1 MSDFGHMSETLL
13 KRGDSNEHVRTV
25 QDRLTELGYST
36 GGSDGDYGRK
46 TEEAVQAFQAAYGLP
61 ITGSIDNDTWGALF
75 STPAEDPTAHDP
87 SEGPTG
93 DALVDIA
100 LKQVND
106 RYVFGTD
113 ADENNPDENE
123 FDCAELISWSCAQL
137 GIELPSYSV
146 SQIDT
151 VAAAG
156 LECGV
161 DEAGGIRGALL
172 FREAGHNGAQYNHV
186 ALSLGTGDETI
197 EAMGS
202 KYGVAVGTIGSRF
215 TRAGRIPGITY
226 S

>member
-1 MSDFGHMSETLL
+1 MSDIILQ
-13 KRGDSNEHVRTV
+13 RGDDSDDVGAV
-25 QDRLTELGYST
+25 QQRLTELGYST
-36 GGSDGDYGRK
+36 GGVDNDYGRK
-46 TEEAVQAFQAAYGLP
+46 TVEAVEAFQAAYGLE
-61 ITGSIDNDTWGALF
+61 ITGAVDGDTWGALF
-75 STPAEDPTAHDP
+75 STWAEDPTAHDP

-106 RYVFGTD
+106 RYVLGTD
-113 ADENNPDENE
+113 ADETNPNEDE

-137 GIELPSYSV
+137 GVDLPSYSV
-146 SQIDT
+146 SQIDA

-156 LECGV
+156 LECSV
-161 DEAGGIRGALL
+161 DEAGDIRGALL
-172 FREAGHNGAQYNHV
+172 FRAAGHNDTKYNHV

-215 TRAGRIPGITY
+215 TRAGKIPGITY
-226 S
+226 P

>member
-1 MSDFGHMSETLL
+1 MSEVLL
-13 KRGDSNEHVRTV
+13 KRGDSSDDVRTV
-25 QDRLTELGYST
+25 QERLTELGYSA

-46 TEEAVQAFQAAYGLP
+46 TVEAVQAFQAAYGLE
-61 ITGSIDNDTWGALF
+61 ITGSIDAETWGALF

-87 SEGPTG
+87 SEGPLA
-93 DALVDIA
+93 DALIDVA

-106 RYVFGTD
+106 RYVFGAN
-113 ADENNPDENE
+113 ADENDPTEDE

-137 GIELPSYSV
+137 GVQFPDYSV
-146 SQIDT
+146 SQIDA

-156 LECGV
+156 LEISVAEASGV
-161 DEAGGIRGALL
+161 RGALL

-186 ALSLGTGDETI
+186 ALSIGTGDETI

-202 KYGVAVGTIGSRF
+202 AYGVAVGTIGNRF
-215 TRAGRIPGITY
+215 TRAGYIPGIIY

>member
-1 MSDFGHMSETLL
+1 MSETLL
-13 KRGDSNEHVRTV
+13 KRGDSSDDVRTV
-25 QDRLTELGYST
+25 QERLTEIGYSA

-87 SEGPTG
+87 SEAPTG

-106 RYVFGTD
+106 RYDFGTD
-113 ADENNPDENE
+113 ADENNPNE
-123 FDCAELISWSCAQL
+123 DTFDCAELISWSCAQL

-146 SQIDT
+146 SQMDA

-156 LECGV
+156 LECSV
-161 DEAGGIRGALL
+161 EEASGIRGALL
-172 FREAGHNGAQYNHV
+172 FREAGHNGSQYNHV
-186 ALSLGTGDETI
+186 ALSVGSGNETI
-197 EAMGS
+197 EAMGTA
-202 KYGVAVGTIGSRF
+202 YGVAVGTIGHRF
-215 TRAGRIPGITY
+215 TRAGLIPGITY